1 MPDVVVRLLGPLEV
15 GVSGRPVE
23 LRRQKQRALL
33 AFLALRAGEV
43 VSTDRLVEDLWG
55 PEPPKAAVGSL
66 QNLVSELRKALGAE
80 VLVTRAPGYLLAVD
94 RYDVDAH
101 RFERLVREAP
111 KAPAET
117 RATALRAALALWRG
131 PPLADLAFESFAQA
145 EIARLDELRAST
157 REELFA
163 AELELG
169 QHGPLVAEL
178 EAFVSEHPLR
188 ERPRGQLMRAL
199 YGAGRQAD
207 ALEAYRQAR
216 ETLVEELGIEPS
228 SELQRLEQAI
238 LRHDPALEVERP
250 SPLRTREPNRR
261 KTVTIVFADVV
272 DSSSLAA
279 ELDPEVLREVM
290 GGYFDVVRTVV
301 ERHGG
306 IVEKFIGDAAM
317 AAFGIPDVH
326 EDDALRAVRA
336 ALELHE
342 TVGALESDHG
352 VVLRIC
358 VGVNTGEVL
367 AGDPATGES
376 FATGGAVVLATR
388 LQQAAL
394 PGETLLGE
402 TTQKLV
408 REAMSVEAVDP
419 VDLGGALGR
428 VPAYRALGLPEDAV
442 GLRLG
447 RTTALVG
454 RAAELARLRALL
466 AGVTSERKSRVVTLL
481 GEAGIGKSRLTAELA
496 SSANANVLVGRCIP
510 YGEGATYLPLV
521 EAVRQAA
528 PTRIRTNVASLLAG
542 SEDADLVA
550 QRIAELTGAAQG
562 AASTG
567 ELFWALRRFLEAL
580 ARERPVL
587 LVLEDLHWAEPTL
600 LDLVEYLDAWVSDAS
615 FLVLCIA
622 RPDLLE
628 RRPGWSERAI
638 RLDRLST
645 AESEELVTQLADV
658 PDALRA
664 RLVTAAEGNALFL
677 EQLLA
682 YVLDDEGSEEVD
694 SLPPSIESLLA
705 SRLDRLEPE
714 ERALLERAAVVGK
727 DFTRVSV
734 IHLSPPELVA
744 GIDDGIQALLRKGL
758 IRAARTAAATDEELR
773 FHHALVRDVAYG
785 GITKGMRAELHDR
798 HATWLEHRDGAPEI
812 VGYHLE
818 QAYRYRVELRPR
830 DPQLPQLADRA
841 GLHLGMG
848 GITAWKRAD
857 TPAAV
862 NLLGRAVALLP
873 GDTTRG
879 ELECELAIALRTAG
893 EVERARELLR
903 ETCARAGP
911 TNERVALRARIEL
924 AQMLLLASREAS
936 NELLEL
942 AVDAIPVFESA
953 DDDRSLGRTWLHIA
967 YVQGGIRGDNQARLN
982 ATERALHHYR
992 RSGWSTAGCVAE
1004 LAAGLYYGQTP
1015 AGAAIDRCRL
1025 LLAESATDGAASANL
1040 TVFLGGLEAMS
1051 GHVDVGRALAA
1062 KARVAF
1068 EEIGLSIGVANT
1080 YGTVAAAIE
1089 VADDELPTAETMLR
1103 ESCDQLE
1110 RMHEHALLATR
1121 ASELGEVLLV
1131 QGKEDEAEAVIR
1143 KARDLAADDD
1153 VDAQTSWRIAEA
1165 RLLARRGSAAESESL
1180 ARAAVDLSA
1189 STDMLNRSGRSLLA
1203 LAEALLRRGDDEEA
1217 TEVIDEA
1224 IGMFERKGN
1233 VVSADTA
1240 RTLRGNLLVS

>member
-1 MPDVVVRLLGPLEV
+1 MPAVEIRLLGPLEV
-15 GVSGRPVE
+15 GASGRRLE

-33 AFLALRAGEV
+33 ALLALRAGEV
-43 VSTDRLVEDLWG
+43 VSTDRLVEELWG
-55 PEPPKAAVGSL
+55 ASPPKAAVGSL
-66 QNLVSELRKALGAE
+66 QNLVSELRKVLGSD
-80 VLVTRAPGYLLAVD
+80 VLVTRSPGYLLGIGRD
-94 RYDVDAH
+94 QVDAH
-101 RFERLVREAP
+101 RFERIAREAQSG
-111 KAPAET
+111 PAES
-117 RATALRAALALWRG
+117 RAARLREALALWRG
-131 PPLADLAFESFAQA
+131 APLADLAFESFAQA
-145 EIARLDELRAST
+145 EIARLEELRASV
-157 REELFA
+157 REALFE

-169 QHGPLVAEL
+169 HHASLVSEL
-178 EAFVSEHPLR
+178 EAFVAEHPLR
-188 ERPRGQLMRAL
+188 ERPRGQLMLAL
-199 YGAGRQAD
+199 YRAARQAD
-207 ALEAYRQAR
+207 ALDAYRQAR

-228 SELQRLEQAI
+228 TDLQRLEQAI
-238 LRHDPALEVERP
+238 LRHDPALEPERRAPTRAVEP
-250 SPLRTREPNRR
+250 DRR

-290 GGYFDVVRTVV
+290 GTYFDVVRTIV

-306 IVEKFIGDAAM
+306 VVEKFIGDAAM
-317 AAFGIPDVH
+317 AVFGIPDVH

-336 ALELHE
+336 ALELHAAVE
-342 TVGALESDHG
+342 ALESDHG

-367 AGDPATGES
+367 AGDPTAGES
-376 FATGGAVVLATR
+376 FATGSAVVLATR
-388 LQQAAL
+388 FQQAAL

-408 REAMSVEAVDP
+408 REAVSVEAVDP
-419 VDLGGALGR
+419 VELGGALGR
-428 VPAYRALGLPEDAV
+428 VPAYRALGQPEDAV

-447 RTTALVG
+447 RTTPLIG
-454 RAAELARLRALL
+454 RADELARLQALL
-466 AGVTSERKSRVVTLL
+466 AGVTSERKSKVVTLL

-496 SSANANVLVGRCIP
+496 SSGNANVLIGRCIP

-521 EAVRQAA
+521 EAVRQVA
-528 PTRIRTNVASLLAG
+528 PKRIRATVASLLAG

-550 QRIAELTGAAQG
+550 QRIAELTGTAQG

-567 ELFWALRRFLEAL
+567 ELFWAMRRFLEAL

-600 LDLVEYLDAWVSDAS
+600 LDLVEYLGAWVSEAS
-615 FLVLCIA
+615 LLVLCIA

-628 RRPGWSERAI
+628 RRPGWGEGAI
-638 RLDRLST
+638 RLDRLSK
-645 AESEELVTQLADV
+645 AESEELIGQLADI
-658 PDALRA
+658 PDALRS
-664 RLVTAAEGNALFL
+664 RLVTVAEGNALFL

-682 YVLDDEGSEEVD
+682 YVLEDGGSEEID
-694 SLPPSIESLLA
+694 SLPPSIEALLA

-734 IHLSPPELVA
+734 IHLSPPELLA
-744 GIDDGIQALLRKGL
+744 GIDDGLQALVRKGL
-758 IRAARTAAATDEELR
+758 IRARRTAGPTDDVLR
-773 FHHALVRDVAYG
+773 FQHALVRDVAYG

-798 HATWLEHRDGAPEI
+798 HATWLEQRNGAPEI

-830 DPQLPQLADRA
+830 DPELPQLAGRA
-841 GLHLGMG
+841 GQHLGTG

-873 GDTTRG
+873 ADTIRG

-903 ETCARAGP
+903 ETCARAP
-911 TNERVALRARIEL
+911 TNERVALRAQIEL

-942 AVDAIPVFESA
+942 AADAIPVFEAA

-967 YVQGGIRGDNQARLN
+967 YVEGGIRGDNQARLN
-982 ATERALHHYR
+982 ATEHALHHYR

-1004 LAAGLYYGQTP
+1004 LAAGLYYGPTP
-1015 AGAAIDRCRL
+1015 AGVAIDRCRAL
-1025 LLAESATDGAASANL
+1025 LEESATDRAASANL

-1051 GHVDVGRALAA
+1051 GRVDIGRALAA
-1062 KARVAF
+1062 KARAAF
-1068 EEIGLSIGVANT
+1068 EEIGMSIGIANT
-1080 YGTVAAAIE
+1080 YGAVAAAIE
-1089 VADDELPTAETMLR
+1089 LADDEVATAETILR
-1103 ESCDQLE
+1103 ESCEQLD

-1131 QGKEDEAEAVIR
+1131 QGKEDEAEAMIR

-1165 RLLARRGSAAESESL
+1165 RRLVRRGSTAKSESL
-1180 ARAAVDLSA
+1180 ARAAVELSA
-1189 STDMLNRSGRSLLA
+1189 STDMLNRSARSLLA
-1203 LAEALLRRGDDEEA
+1203 LAEALLRQSDEEKA
-1217 TEVIDEA
+1217 TEVIEEA

-1233 VVSADTA
+1233 VVGADAA
-1240 RTLRGNLLVS
+1240 RTLRGDLLVS